1 MRERLEAERRIWV
14 LIEETESLRA
24 VVGEVPGE
32 MGIIGRSRKVSSN
45 LWRDENPEGDAV
57 RYRDLETLACLD
69 DRRSVNVTFEQTV
82 AFEFARDGVA
92 RDGDLMKVYSRL

>member
-24 VVGEVPGE
+24 VVGEAPGE

-45 LWRDENPEGDAV
+45 LWEG
-57 RYRDLETLACLD
+57 RKPGR
-69 DRRSVNVTFEQTV
+69 
-82 AFEFARDGVA
+82 
-92 RDGDLMKVYSRL
+92 